1 MRSLISS
8 GKCEIK
14 SSKIEISKVEDLV
27 LFLEDL
33 TLDAFSRSSVLLEAF
48 GSSKNITKVV
58 DFNSEKTKLVT
69 IITLLNRYSLYIVN
83 VMKCHVICHNMYS
96 IRFKN
101 VLYFNIFGDLVNEK
115 RSMNSVIRCVCG
127 NTKLK
132 AAAFYHCYKW
142 YKIHCT
148 QYIISYYILIK
159 NEKKIEHVN
168 YVDSAHA
175 SNIDHENVFL
185 STVVV
190 RAIGKCLMS
199 QSRKVILALKKQYL
213 QA

>member
-1 MRSLISS
+1 MSFI
-8 GKCEIK
+8 
-14 SSKIEISKVEDLV
+14 
-27 LFLEDL
+27 
-33 TLDAFSRSSVLLEAF
+33 
-48 GSSKNITKVV
+48 
-58 DFNSEKTKLVT
+58 
-69 IITLLNRYSLYIVN
+69 
-83 VMKCHVICHNMYS
+83 
-96 IRFKN
+96 
-101 VLYFNIFGDLVNEK
+101 FNIFGDQVNEK

-175 SNIDHENVFL
+175 SNIDRSKSYFTHLITHSN
-185 STVVV
+185 
-190 RAIGKCLMS
+190 IYNNKY
-199 QSRKVILALKKQYL
+199 LKL
-213 QA
+213 N